1 MDNWSPESFV
11 SLPSQV
17 LGSTK
22 TDIGSEVSV
31 ASKSFHKIHGTVKD
45 PTVSQYLNLI
55 RTYQVVHAREST
67 KIRERQSKLAKG
79 VSKLKEAKEVVK
91 KLKGEAAQQEIQ
103 LAEKQQEA
111 NDALQMITD
120 TMKNANLQVWSGF
133 QCSDCFL
140 SQAS

>member
-1 MDNWSPESFV
+1 M
-11 SLPSQV
+11 
-17 LGSTK
+17 GSTK
-22 TDIGSEVSV
+22 KSEDSEVSV

-133 QCSDCFL
+133 
-140 SQAS
+140 

>member
-1 MDNWSPESFV
+1 MDNWSPKSFV
-11 SLPSQV
+11 SLPPQV

-22 TDIGSEVSV
+22 TDIGPDEVSV
-31 ASKSFHKIHGTVKD
+31 ASESFHKIHGTVKD
-45 PTVSQYLNLI
+45 PTVSQFLNLI
-55 RTYQVVHAREST
+55 RTYQVVHDKEST

-91 KLKGEAAQQEIQ
+91 KLKGEAAQQEKQ
-103 LAEKQQEA
+103 LAEKQQDA

-133 QCSDCFL
+133 
-140 SQAS
+140 